1 MNTNNPNLAGVIEIK
16 DVHQLPTGFKAK
28 YMAWA
33 KVASIFNEKCPGWTH
48 HTKMN
53 EQDGTPLFDA
63 PDGSMYFIFYFQDP
77 EGNKFSDFIYPIMGN
92 KKQALKKQQIDAR
105 EVSDSQRRGF
115 VAHCA
120 FQFSLGYE
128 LWAKE
133 EIEDNEPHLKVVKQE
148 KPVLHNAYRTEN
160 IPKPEPIKKNQYSR
174 EELVSMIM
182 NELNVKMKDD
192 EQKRLWVVSK
202 ANQYKITGDGSKLQQ
217 MTVLQLRN
225 CLQELENGKF

>member
-77 EGNKFSDFIYPIMGN
+77 EGNRFSDFIYPIMGN
-92 KKQALKKQQIDAR
+92 NKKALNRDSIDAR
-105 EVSDSQRRGF
+105 EISDTQRRGF

-133 EIEDNEPHLKVVKQE
+133 EIEDNEPHLKVVTK
-148 KPVLHNAYRTEN
+148 TEA
-160 IPKPEPIKKNQYSR
+160 KPEPIKKNQYSR

-192 EQKRLWVVSK
+192 EQKKLWVLAK
-202 ANQYKITGDGSKLQQ
+202 ASQYKITGNGSKLQQ
-217 MTVLQLRN
+217 MTVLQLKN
-225 CLQELENGKF
+225 CLKELEDGKF

>member
-1 MNTNNPNLAGVIEIK
+1 MIVCIRDICLMKINNPNLAGVIEIK

-33 KVASIFNEKCPGWTH
+33 KVASIFNEKCPGWSH
-48 HTKMN
+48 HVKTN

-63 PDGSMYFIFYFQDP
+63 PDGSMYFIFYFVDP
-77 EGNKFSDFIYPIMGN
+77 EGNKYSDFIYPIMGN
-92 KKQALKKQQIDAR
+92 NKKALKRDQIDAR

-133 EIEDNEPHLKVVKQE
+133 EIEDNEPHLKIAEDKV
-148 KPVLHNAYRTEN
+148 
-160 IPKPEPIKKNQYSR
+160 IKKTKYDSG
-174 EELVSMIM
+174 ELIEKIM
-182 NELNVKMKDD
+182 NEMNHKMKND
-192 EQKRLWVVSK
+192 EQRRLWVVSK
-202 ANQYKITGDGSKLQQ
+202 ANQYKLQGDGSKLKQ
-217 MTVLQLRN
+217 MSVFQLRD
-225 CLQELENGKF
+225 CLKELENGRF

>member
-1 MNTNNPNLAGVIEIK
+1 MNTNNPTLAGVIEIK

-63 PDGSMYFIFYFQDP
+63 PNGSMYYIFYFRDP

-92 KKQALKKQQIDAR
+92 NKKALNKDSIDAR
-105 EVSDSQRRGF
+105 EISDTQRRGF

-133 EIEDNEPHLKVVKQE
+133 EIEDNEPHLKVVPK
-148 KPVLHNAYRTEN
+148 TE
-160 IPKPEPIKKNQYSR
+160 PKPEPIKKNQYSR
-174 EELVSMIM
+174 EDLVSMIM

-192 EQKRLWVVSK
+192 EQKRLWVLSK
-202 ANQYKITGDGSKLQQ
+202 ANQYKIQGEGSKLQQ
-217 MTVLQLRN
+217 MTVLQLRS

>member
-1 MNTNNPNLAGVIEIK
+1 MIICVRDIYTMNTNNPNLAGVIEIK

-48 HTKMN
+48 HTKIN

-92 KKQALKKQQIDAR
+92 NKKALKKDFIDAR
-105 EVSDSQRRGF
+105 EISDTQRRGF

-133 EIEDNEPHLKVVKQE
+133 EIEDNEPHLKVVPK
-148 KPVLHNAYRTEN
+148 TE
-160 IPKPEPIKKNQYSR
+160 PKPEPIKKNQYSR

-182 NELNVKMKDD
+182 NELNLKMKDD
-192 EQKRLWVVSK
+192 EQKRLWVLSK
-202 ANQYKITGDGSKLQQ
+202 ANQYKIQGEGSKLQQ

>member
-92 KKQALKKQQIDAR
+92 NKKALKKQTIDAR

-133 EIEDNEPHLKVVKQE
+133 EIEDNEPHLKVVSK
-148 KPVLHNAYRTEN
+148 TE
-160 IPKPEPIKKNQYSR
+160 PKPEPIKKKSYLPA
-174 EELVSMIM
+174 ELIDMIM

-192 EQKRLWVVSK
+192 EQKRLWVLSK
-202 ANQYKITGDGSKLQQ
+202 ANHYKIQGEGSKLQQ
-217 MTVLQLRN
+217 MTVLQLKN
-225 CLQELENGKF
+225 CLKELENGKF

>member
-63 PDGSMYFIFYFQDP
+63 PDGSMYFIFYFKDP

-92 KKQALKKQQIDAR
+92 NKKALKKDFIDAR
-105 EVSDSQRRGF
+105 EISDTQRRGF

-133 EIEDNEPHLKVVKQE
+133 EIEDNEPHLKVV
-148 KPVLHNAYRTEN
+148 PDTE
-160 IPKPEPIKKNQYSR
+160 PKPEPIKKNEYCKDD
-174 EELVSMIM
+174 LVSMIM

-192 EQKRLWVVSK
+192 EQKKLWVLAK
-202 ANQYKITGDGSKLQQ
+202 AGQYKITGNGSKLQQ
-217 MTVLQLRN
+217 MTVLQLKN
-225 CLQELENGKF
+225 CLKELEDGKF

>member
-1 MNTNNPNLAGVIEIK
+1 
-16 DVHQLPTGFKAK
+16 
-28 YMAWA
+28 MAWA

-77 EGNKFSDFIYPIMGN
+77 EGNRFSDFIYPIMGN
-92 KKQALKKQQIDAR
+92 NKKALKKDFIDAR
-105 EVSDSQRRGF
+105 EISDTQRRGF

-133 EIEDNEPHLKVVKQE
+133 EIEDNEPHLKVV
-148 KPVLHNAYRTEN
+148 PDTE
-160 IPKPEPIKKNQYSR
+160 PKPEPIKKNQYSKDD
-174 EELVSMIM
+174 LVSMIM

-192 EQKRLWVVSK
+192 EQKKLWVLAK
-202 ANQYKITGDGSKLQQ
+202 ASQYKITGNGSKLQQ
-217 MTVLQLRN
+217 MTVLQLKN
-225 CLQELENGKF
+225 CLKELEDGKF

>member
-53 EQDGTPLFDA
+53 EQDGTPLIDA
-63 PDGSMYFIFYFQDP
+63 PDGSMYFIFYFKDP

-92 KKQALKKQQIDAR
+92 NKKALHRDSIDAR
-105 EVSDSQRRGF
+105 EISDSQRRGF

-133 EIEDNEPHLKVVKQE
+133 EIEDNEPHLTVVPK
-148 KPVLHNAYRTEN
+148 TES
-160 IPKPEPIKKNQYSR
+160 KPEPIKKNQYSKDD
-174 EELVSMIM
+174 LVSMIM
-182 NELNVKMKDD
+182 NELNLKMKDD
-192 EQKRLWVVSK
+192 EQKKIWVLAK
-202 ANQYKITGDGSKLQQ
+202 ASQYKITGNGSKLKQ
-217 MTVLQLRN
+217 MTVLQLKN
-225 CLQELENGKF
+225 CLKELEDGKF

>member
-1 MNTNNPNLAGVIEIK
+1 MNINNPNLAGVIEIK

-33 KVASIFNEKCPGWTH
+33 KVASIFNDKCPGWTH
-48 HTKMN
+48 HTKIN

-92 KKQALKKQQIDAR
+92 KKQALKRQQIDAR

-133 EIEDNEPHLKVVKQE
+133 EIEDNEPHLKVVTK
-148 KPVLHNAYRTEN
+148 TET
-160 IPKPEPIKKNQYSR
+160 KPEPIKKNEYSKDD
-174 EELVSMIM
+174 LVSVIM

-192 EQKRLWVVSK
+192 EQKKLWVLAK
-202 ANQYKITGDGSKLQQ
+202 ASQYKITGNGSKLQQ
-217 MTVLQLRN
+217 MTVLQLKN
-225 CLQELENGKF
+225 CLKELEDGKF

>member
-16 DVHQLPTGFKAK
+16 DVHELPTGFKAK

-92 KKQALKKQQIDAR
+92 KKEALKRQQIDAR

-133 EIEDNEPHLKVVKQE
+133 EIEDNKPHLTVV
-148 KPVLHNAYRTEN
+148 PDTE
-160 IPKPEPIKKNQYSR
+160 PTPEPIKKNQYSR

-192 EQKRLWVVSK
+192 EQKKLWVLAK
-202 ANQYKITGDGSKLQQ
+202 ASQYKITGNGSKLQQ
-217 MTVLQLRN
+217 MTVLQLKN
-225 CLQELENGKF
+225 CLKELEDGKF

>member
-1 MNTNNPNLAGVIEIK
+1 MNINNPNLAGVIEIK

-48 HTKMN
+48 HTKIN

-92 KKQALKKQQIDAR
+92 NKKALKKQNIDAR

-133 EIEDNEPHLKVVKQE
+133 EIEDNEPHLKVV
-148 KPVLHNAYRTEN
+148 PDTE
-160 IPKPEPIKKNQYSR
+160 PKPEPIKKKTYYPA
-174 EELVSMIM
+174 ELIDMIM

-192 EQKRLWVVSK
+192 EQKKLWVLAK
-202 ANQYKITGDGSKLQQ
+202 ASQYKITGNGSKLKQ
-217 MTVLQLRN
+217 MTVLQLKN
-225 CLQELENGKF
+225 CLKELEDGKF

>member
-92 KKQALKKQQIDAR
+92 NKKALKKQNIDAR

-133 EIEDNEPHLKVVKQE
+133 EIEDNEPYLKVVPKT
-148 KPVLHNAYRTEN
+148 A
-160 IPKPEPIKKNQYSR
+160 PKPDPIKKNQYSKDD
-174 EELVSMIM
+174 LVSMIM
-182 NELNVKMKDD
+182 NELNVKMRDD
-192 EQKRLWVVSK
+192 EQKKLWVLAK
-202 ANQYKITGDGSKLQQ
+202 ASQYKITGNGSKLQQ
-217 MTVLQLRN
+217 MTVLQLKN
-225 CLQELENGKF
+225 CLKELENGKF

>member
-1 MNTNNPNLAGVIEIK
+1 MNINNPNLAGVIEIK

-92 KKQALKKQQIDAR
+92 NKKALHRDSIDAR
-105 EVSDSQRRGF
+105 EISDSQRRGF

-133 EIEDNEPHLKVVKQE
+133 EIEDNEPHLKVVPQ
-148 KPVLHNAYRTEN
+148 TE
-160 IPKPEPIKKNQYSR
+160 PKPEPIKKNQYSS

-192 EQKRLWVVSK
+192 EQKKLWVLAK
-202 ANQYKITGDGSKLQQ
+202 ASQYKITGNGSKLQQ
-217 MTVLQLRN
+217 MTVLQLKN
-225 CLQELENGKF
+225 CLKELEDGKF

>member
-1 MNTNNPNLAGVIEIK
+1 MNINNPNLAGVIEIK

-92 KKQALKKQQIDAR
+92 NKKALNRDSIDAR
-105 EVSDSQRRGF
+105 EISDSQRRGF

-133 EIEDNEPHLKVVKQE
+133 EIEDNEPHLKVVPQ
-148 KPVLHNAYRTEN
+148 TES
-160 IPKPEPIKKNQYSR
+160 KPEPIKKNHYSR
-174 EELVSMIM
+174 EDLVSMIM

-192 EQKRLWVVSK
+192 EQKKFWVLAK
-202 ANQYKITGDGSKLQQ
+202 ASQYKITGNGSKLQQ
-217 MTVLQLRN
+217 MTVLQLKN
-225 CLQELENGKF
+225 CLKELEDGKF

>member
-33 KVASIFNEKCPGWTH
+33 KVASIFNDKCPGWTH

-92 KKQALKKQQIDAR
+92 NKKALEKQNIDAR

-133 EIEDNEPHLKVVKQE
+133 EIEDNEPHLKVVTK
-148 KPVLHNAYRTEN
+148 TE
-160 IPKPEPIKKNQYSR
+160 PKPEPIKKNQYSR

-192 EQKRLWVVSK
+192 EQKKLWVLAK
-202 ANQYKITGDGSKLQQ
+202 ASQYKITGNGSKLQQ
-217 MTVLQLRN
+217 MTVLQLKN
-225 CLQELENGKF
+225 CLKELEDGKF

>member
-1 MNTNNPNLAGVIEIK
+1 MNINNPNLAGVIEIK

-92 KKQALKKQQIDAR
+92 NKKALKKQNIDAR

-133 EIEDNEPHLKVVKQE
+133 EIEDNEPHLKVV
-148 KPVLHNAYRTEN
+148 PDTE
-160 IPKPEPIKKNQYSR
+160 PKPEPIKKKTYYPA
-174 EELVSMIM
+174 ELIDMIM

-192 EQKRLWVVSK
+192 EQKKLWVLAK
-202 ANQYKITGDGSKLQQ
+202 ASQYKITGNGSKLQQ
-217 MTVLQLRN
+217 MTVLQLKN
-225 CLQELENGKF
+225 CLKELEDGKF

>member
-1 MNTNNPNLAGVIEIK
+1 MNLENPNLSGVIEIK

-33 KVASIFNEKCPGWTH
+33 KVAAIFNKECPGWTH
-48 HTKMN
+48 HCRLN
-53 EQDGTPLFDA
+53 PQDGHPLFDA
-63 PDGSMYFIFYFQDP
+63 PNGSMYFIFYFKDP
-77 EGNKFSDFIYPIMGN
+77 EGNEFSDFIYPIMGN
-92 KKQALKKQQIDAR
+92 NKKALKRELVDAR
-105 EVSDSQRRGF
+105 EISDTQRRGF

-133 EIEDNEPHLKVVKQE
+133 ELDDNEPHLKVVPK
-148 KPVLHNAYRTEN
+148 TT
-160 IPKPEPIKKNQYSR
+160 PKPEPIKKVKYDKGN
-174 EELVSMIM
+174 LVDMIM
-182 NELNVKMKDD
+182 NELNVKMTND
-192 EQKRLWVVSK
+192 EQKKLWVIAK
-202 ANQYKITGDGSKLQQ
+202 AKEYKIEGGGSKLQQ

>member
-1 MNTNNPNLAGVIEIK
+1 MIICVRDIKTMNTNNPNLAGVIEIK

-48 HTKMN
+48 HTKIN

-63 PDGSMYFIFYFQDP
+63 PDGSMYFIFYFKDP

-92 KKQALKKQQIDAR
+92 NKKALNRDSIDAR
-105 EVSDSQRRGF
+105 EISDTQRRGF

-133 EIEDNEPHLKVVKQE
+133 EIEDNEPHLKVVTKT
-148 KPVLHNAYRTEN
+148 K
-160 IPKPEPIKKNQYSR
+160 PKPEPIKKNQYSS

-182 NELNVKMKDD
+182 NELNLKMKDD
-192 EQKRLWVVSK
+192 EQKRLWVLSK
-202 ANQYKITGDGSKLQQ
+202 ANQYKIQGEGSKLQQ
-217 MTVLQLRN
+217 MTVLQLKN
-225 CLQELENGKF
+225 CLKELENGKF

>member
-1 MNTNNPNLAGVIEIK
+1 MNINNPNLAGVIEIK

-33 KVASIFNEKCPGWTH
+33 KVASIFNDKCPGWTH
-48 HTKMN
+48 HTKIN

-92 KKQALKKQQIDAR
+92 KKQALKRQQIDAR

-133 EIEDNEPHLKVVKQE
+133 EIEDNEPHLKVVTK
-148 KPVLHNAYRTEN
+148 TET
-160 IPKPEPIKKNQYSR
+160 KPEPIKKNQYSR

-192 EQKRLWVVSK
+192 EQKKLWVLAK
-202 ANQYKITGDGSKLQQ
+202 ASQYKITGNGSKLQQ
-217 MTVLQLRN
+217 MTVLQLKN
-225 CLQELENGKF
+225 CLKELEDGKF

>member
-63 PDGSMYFIFYFQDP
+63 PDGSMYFIFYFKDP

-92 KKQALKKQQIDAR
+92 NKKALKKDFIDAR
-105 EVSDSQRRGF
+105 EISDTQRRGF

-133 EIEDNEPHLKVVKQE
+133 EIEDNEPHLKVV
-148 KPVLHNAYRTEN
+148 PDTEA
-160 IPKPEPIKKNQYSR
+160 KPEPIKKNQYSR
-174 EELVSMIM
+174 EELVSIIM
-182 NELNVKMKDD
+182 NELNLKMKDD
-192 EQKRLWVVSK
+192 EQKKLWVLAK
-202 ANQYKITGDGSKLQQ
+202 ASQYKITGNGSKLQQ
-217 MTVLQLRN
+217 MTALQLKN
-225 CLQELENGKF
+225 CLKELEDGKF

>member
-1 MNTNNPNLAGVIEIK
+1 MNINNPNLAGVIEIK

-48 HTKMN
+48 HTKIN

-92 KKQALKKQQIDAR
+92 NKKALKKQNIDAR

-133 EIEDNEPHLKVVKQE
+133 EIEDNEPHLKVV
-148 KPVLHNAYRTEN
+148 PDTE
-160 IPKPEPIKKNQYSR
+160 PKPEPIKKKTYYPA
-174 EELVSMIM
+174 ELIDMIM

-192 EQKRLWVVSK
+192 EQKKLWVLAK
-202 ANQYKITGDGSKLQQ
+202 ASQYKITGNGSKLQQ
-217 MTVLQLRN
+217 MTVLQLKN
-225 CLQELENGKF
+225 CLKELEDGKF

>member
-63 PDGSMYFIFYFQDP
+63 PDGSMYFIFYFKDP

-92 KKQALKKQQIDAR
+92 NKKALKKDFIDAR
-105 EVSDSQRRGF
+105 EISDTQRRGF

-133 EIEDNEPHLKVVKQE
+133 EIEDNEPHLKVVPK
-148 KPVLHNAYRTEN
+148 TE
-160 IPKPEPIKKNQYSR
+160 PKTEPIKKNEYSKDD
-174 EELVSMIM
+174 LVSVIM
-182 NELNVKMKDD
+182 NELNVKMRDD
-192 EQKRLWVVSK
+192 EQKKLWVLAK
-202 ANQYKITGDGSKLQQ
+202 ASQYKITGNGSKLRQ
-217 MTVLQLRN
+217 MTVLQLKN
-225 CLQELENGKF
+225 CLKELEDGKF

>member
-1 MNTNNPNLAGVIEIK
+1 MNINNPNLAGVIEIK

-92 KKQALKKQQIDAR
+92 NKKALEKQNIDAR

-133 EIEDNEPHLKVVKQE
+133 EIEDNEPHLTVVPK
-148 KPVLHNAYRTEN
+148 TES
-160 IPKPEPIKKNQYSR
+160 KPEPIKKNQYSKDD
-174 EELVSMIM
+174 LVSMIM
-182 NELNVKMKDD
+182 NELNLKMKDD
-192 EQKRLWVVSK
+192 EQKKIWVLAK
-202 ANQYKITGDGSKLQQ
+202 ASQYKITGNGSKLKQ
-217 MTVLQLRN
+217 MTVLQLKN
-225 CLQELENGKF
+225 CLKELEDGKF

>member
-1 MNTNNPNLAGVIEIK
+1 MNLKNPNLSGVIEIK

-48 HTKMN
+48 HTKIN

-92 KKQALKKQQIDAR
+92 NKKALKKQNIDAR

-133 EIEDNEPHLKVVKQE
+133 EIEDNEPHLKVVTK
-148 KPVLHNAYRTEN
+148 TD
-160 IPKPEPIKKNQYSR
+160 PKPEPIKKNQYSS

-192 EQKRLWVVSK
+192 EQKRLWVLSK
-202 ANQYKITGDGSKLQQ
+202 ANQYKIQGEGSKLQQ
-217 MTVLQLRN
+217 MTVLQLKN
-225 CLQELENGKF
+225 CLKELENGKF

>member
-33 KVASIFNEKCPGWTH
+33 KVAAIFNEKCPGWTH

-92 KKQALKKQQIDAR
+92 KKQALKRQQIDAR

-133 EIEDNEPHLKVVKQE
+133 EIEDNEPHLKVVTK
-148 KPVLHNAYRTEN
+148 TE
-160 IPKPEPIKKNQYSR
+160 PKPEPIKKNQYSR

-192 EQKRLWVVSK
+192 EQKKLWVLAK
-202 ANQYKITGDGSKLQQ
+202 ASQYKITGNGSKLQQ
-217 MTVLQLRN
+217 MTVLQLKN
-225 CLQELENGKF
+225 CLKELEDGKF